1 MMIVDKTMSLLDLR
15 SDGSLG
21 LLSYVNE
28 MLLM

>member
-1 MMIVDKTMSLLDLR
+1 MMIVDKAMSLLDLR

-21 LLSYVNE
+21 LLSHVNE